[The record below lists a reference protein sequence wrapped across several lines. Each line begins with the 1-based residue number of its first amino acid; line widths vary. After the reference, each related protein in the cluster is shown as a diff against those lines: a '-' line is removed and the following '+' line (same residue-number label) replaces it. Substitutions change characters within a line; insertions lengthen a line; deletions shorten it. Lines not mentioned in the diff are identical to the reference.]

1 MRKTRSHSYG
11 KLKLLKSRK
20 GKKITEDKIKK
31 IYHAV
36 KYAGGDEIS
45 RKEAFYTVETIV
57 SSYYGFMSYY
67 RAFNAMQVGGMYKKS
82 IGVELLQG
90 FLKLIFEEEKETGLE
105 LALDSLWA
113 HIEHRQNFPSSCKME
128 DYKKIHKEFSA
139 ML

>member
-1 MRKTRSHSYG
+1 M
-11 KLKLLKSRK
+11 
-20 GKKITEDKIKK
+20 TEDKIKK

-67 RAFNAMQVGGMYKKS
+67 RAFEAMQVGGMYKKS
-82 IGVELLQG
+82 IGGDLLRG
-90 FLKLIFEEEKETGLE
+90 FLNLISEEEKETGLK
-105 LALDSLWA
+105 LALASLWA
-113 HIEHRQNFPSSCKME
+113 HIEHRQNFTSSCKME
-128 DYKKIHKEFSA
+128 EYKEIHKEFFA